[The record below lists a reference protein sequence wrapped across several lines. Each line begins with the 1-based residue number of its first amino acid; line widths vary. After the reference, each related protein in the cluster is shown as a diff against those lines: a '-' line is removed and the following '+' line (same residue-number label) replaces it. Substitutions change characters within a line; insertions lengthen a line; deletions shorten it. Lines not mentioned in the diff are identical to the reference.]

1 MIKRINANIFYSRTF
16 ALTFATIRMNNLIK
30 DLIYQGYLKTDR
42 IIEAFSKI
50 KRVDFVPEELES
62 ASQANIP
69 LPIGQGQTIS
79 QPLTVAFMLE
89 KLQPMPGNK
98 ILDVGSG
105 SGWTTALIAYVVGKK
120 GKVIGMERIEELC
133 HFGMNNVSKYHFIE
147 GGRVKIVCTDG
158 AKGYVNE
165 APYDRILV
173 SAAAQEIPKDLKK
186 QLKVGGRM
194 VIPIQSSIWMLE
206 KISDKD
212 FKEVEYP
219 GFAFV
224 PLVGN

>member
-1 MIKRINANIFYSRTF
+1 MDS
-16 ALTFATIRMNNLIK
+16 LIS

-42 IIEAFSKI
+42 IIDAFSKI
-50 KRVDFVPEELES
+50 RRVDFVPEDLES

-89 KLQPMPGNK
+89 KLGALPGDK
-98 ILDVGSG
+98 VLDVGSG
-105 SGWTTALIAYVVGKK
+105 SGWTTALLAHIVGKY
-120 GKVIGMERIEELC
+120 GKVIGMERIKELC
-133 HFGMNNVSKYHFIE
+133 NFGINNISKYHLIE
-147 GGRVKIVCTDG
+147 GGQVKIICADG
-158 AKGYVNE
+158 TKGYINE

-173 SAAAQEIPKDLKK
+173 SASAKEIPKELKK

-194 VIPIQSSIWMLE
+194 VIPVESSIWALE

-212 FKEVEYP
+212 FREVEYP
-219 GFAFV
+219 GFVFV
-224 PLVGN
+224 PLVGE

>member
-1 MIKRINANIFYSRTF
+1 
-16 ALTFATIRMNNLIK
+16 MNTLVR

-42 IIEAFSKI
+42 IIDAFSKI
-50 KRVDFVPEELES
+50 RRVDFVPEDLES
-62 ASQANIP
+62 AAQANIP

-89 KLQPMPGNK
+89 KLEPLPGNK

-105 SGWTTALIAYVVGKK
+105 SGWATALLAHIVGKK
-120 GKVIGMERIEELC
+120 GKVIGMERIKELC
-133 HFGMNNVSKYHFIE
+133 DFGINNVSKYHLIE
-147 GGRVKIVCTDG
+147 GGRVKIICADG
-158 AKGYVNE
+158 TKGYVNE

-173 SAAAQEIPKDLKK
+173 SAAAREIPKELKK
-186 QLKVGGRM
+186 QLKVGGRL
-194 VIPIQSSIWMLE
+194 VIPVESSIWLLE

-212 FKEVEYP
+212 FQEKEYP

-224 PLVGN
+224 PLVEGR

>member
-1 MIKRINANIFYSRTF
+1 MD
-16 ALTFATIRMNNLIK
+16 ALVR

-42 IIEAFSKI
+42 VIDAFSKI
-50 KRVDFVPEELES
+50 RRVDFVPEDLES

-89 KLQPMPGNK
+89 ELGTLPGDK
-98 ILDVGSG
+98 VLDVGSG
-105 SGWTTALIAYVVGKK
+105 SGWTTALLAHIVGAK
-120 GKVIGMERIEELC
+120 GKVIGIERIRELC
-133 HFGMNNVSKYHFIE
+133 NFGLNNVSKYHFIE
-147 GGRVKIVCTDG
+147 GGRVKIICADG
-158 AKGYVNE
+158 SEGYLNE

-173 SAAAQEIPKDLKK
+173 SAAAREIPKELRK
-186 QLKVGGRM
+186 QLKIGGRL
-194 VIPIQSSIWMLE
+194 VIPVKNSVWMLE

-212 FKEVEYP
+212 FREEEYP

-224 PLVGN
+224 PLVSSEE

>member
-1 MIKRINANIFYSRTF
+1 MD
-16 ALTFATIRMNNLIK
+16 NLIR

-42 IIEAFSKI
+42 IIEAFSRI
-50 KRVDFVPEELES
+50 RRVDFVPEDLES

-89 KLQPMPGNK
+89 KLEPLPGDK
-98 ILDVGSG
+98 VLDIGSG
-105 SGWTTALIAYVVGKK
+105 SGWTTALLAHIVGKY
-120 GKVIGMERIEELC
+120 GRVIGMERIKELC
-133 HFGMNNVSKYHFIE
+133 NFGINNISKYHLIE
-147 GGRVKIVCTDG
+147 GGQVKIICADG
-158 AKGYVNE
+158 IKGYINE

-173 SAAAQEIPKDLKK
+173 SASAKEIPKELKK

-194 VIPIQSSIWMLE
+194 VIPVESSIWALE

-212 FKEVEYP
+212 FREVEYP
-219 GFAFV
+219 GFVFV
-224 PLVGN
+224 PLVGK

>member
-1 MIKRINANIFYSRTF
+1 
-16 ALTFATIRMNNLIK
+16 MNSLVR

-42 IIEAFSKI
+42 VIDAFSKI
-50 KRVDFVPEELES
+50 RRVDFVPEDLES
-62 ASQANIP
+62 AAQANIP

-89 KLQPMPGNK
+89 KLEPLPGNK

-105 SGWTTALIAYVVGKK
+105 SGWATALLAHIVGKK
-120 GKVIGMERIEELC
+120 GKVIGMERIKELC
-133 HFGMNNVSKYHFIE
+133 DFGINNVSKYHLIE
-147 GGRVKIVCTDG
+147 GGRVKIICADG
-158 AKGYVNE
+158 TKGYINE

-173 SAAAQEIPKDLKK
+173 SAAAREIPKELKK
-186 QLKVGGRM
+186 QLKVGGRL
-194 VIPIQSSIWMLE
+194 VIPVESSIWLLE

-212 FKEVEYP
+212 FQEKEYP

-224 PLVGN
+224 PLVEGR

>member
-1 MIKRINANIFYSRTF
+1 MDSLVR
-16 ALTFATIRMNNLIK
+16 
-30 DLIYQGYLKTDR
+30 DLVYEGYLKTDR

-50 KRVDFVPEELES
+50 KRVDFVPADLES
-62 ASQANIP
+62 AAQANIP

-98 ILDVGSG
+98 VLDIGSG
-105 SGWTTALIAYVVGKK
+105 SGWTTALLAHIVGKK
-120 GKVIGMERIEELC
+120 GKVIGMERIEDLC

-147 GGRVKIVCTDG
+147 GGRVKIICADG

-165 APYDRILV
+165 APYNCILV
-173 SAAAQEIPKDLKK
+173 SAAAEEIPKDLKK
-186 QLKVGGRM
+186 QLAIGGRL
-194 VIPIQSSIWMLE
+194 VIPVKSSIWTLE

-212 FKEVEYP
+212 FREEEYP

-224 PLVGN
+224 PLVGGE

>member
-1 MIKRINANIFYSRTF
+1 
-16 ALTFATIRMNNLIK
+16 MNNLIK
-30 DLIYQGYLKTDR
+30 DLIYSGYLKTDR

-50 KRVDFVPEELES
+50 KRVDFVPRDLES
-62 ASQANIP
+62 AALANIP

-89 KLQPMPGNK
+89 KLQPMPGDK

-105 SGWTTALIAYVVGKK
+105 SGWTAALLAHIVGKE
-120 GKVIGMERIEELC
+120 GKVIGMERVKELC
-133 HFGMNNVSKYHFIE
+133 DFGINNVSKYHLIE
-147 GGRVKIVCTDG
+147 GGRVKIICADG
-158 AKGYVNE
+158 TRGYVNE

-173 SAAAQEIPKDLKK
+173 SAAAKVVPKELKK
-186 QLKVGGRM
+186 QLKIGGRL
-194 VIPIQSSIWMLE
+194 VIPVESSIWLFE

-212 FKEVEYP
+212 FHEEEYP

-224 PLVGN
+224 PLVEGA